1 MRVWIGIVCSL
12 LLMMQC
18 AVCIAQNISLQQE
31 TSSLKVSF
39 DALKPGLSSL
49 SVDSLK
55 RGSFRANPIVD
66 PDPSSVQYVT
76 SEKNGWVRYALASD
90 PAHIVWE
97 MHCNG
102 NTIAMRSLYQPN
114 GGSKDITWRFDP
126 DVTHATL
133 LGHVTPAGDVTVP
146 AVLHLPGMGSL
157 RIYSTG
163 TSHAAL
169 HYDAHRYPKGFVA
182 VTFPAATAQ
191 QKVIEYTF
199 ETAAIYPV
207 VPGMKADD
215 PQYDGFRRDFID
227 IFQLQATYH
236 VLANHAGSDA
246 CAMTL
251 YKYSDI
257 ARYTPELVKGL
268 TALDLVRESLDRYLD
283 GFVSYA
289 MPGFRMFDVK
299 ENWGENYPYPT
310 LDTYPSLLIAAFNYV
325 DGSGDQRWIKH
336 NYPGIKKWT
345 DKLMVEN
352 ADGSPLLEYPFS
364 GNSGSWTE
372 KITVRPANWWDTVG
386 FGHQDAYSNA
396 LAYRALKAMAAL
408 ADRVGEK
415 ANAESYRKRAEKIR
429 QVYVATFMDTSA
441 GVLAG
446 WRSTDGQLH
455 NYYFPFI
462 NGIAVRYGLID
473 GEHAHMVM
481 DNILKKMDSVGY
493 KNFSLGLPGN
503 LVPIKRADY
512 PEPGLRYGGPTADND
527 GFQIY
532 ENGGATACHSYF
544 TVAALY
550 KLGETEKADK
560 ILMPMLDSFTNQGF
574 SGRSSNGMTYD
585 WKNWNGEANGYEG
598 FLVDNYYTFLA
609 VLDRAHMLVEM
620 P

>member
-1 MRVWIGIVCSL
+1 MRVWIGIACSF
-12 LLMMQC
+12 LLMMQSTVS
-18 AVCIAQNISLQQE
+18 AAQNVSLQQE
-31 TSSLKVSF
+31 TSSIKVSF

-55 RGSFRANPIVD
+55 RGSFRPSPIVEAGTA
-66 PDPSSVQYVT
+66 SVQYVT

-90 PAHIVWE
+90 PAHYVWE
-97 MHCNG
+97 MRCNG
-102 NTIAMRSLYQPN
+102 NTLAMRSLYQPN
-114 GGSKDITWRFDP
+114 GGSKDMTWRFDP

-133 LGHVTPAGDVTVP
+133 LGHVTPEGDVAVP

-157 RIYSTG
+157 RIYSAG
-163 TSHAAL
+163 TSQAIL

-191 QKVIEYTF
+191 QKIIEYTF

-246 CAMTL
+246 CALTL

-299 ENWGENYPYPT
+299 ENWGENYPYPS
-310 LDTYPSLLIAAFNYV
+310 LDTYPSLLIAAFNYA
-325 DGSGDQRWIKH
+325 DGSGDKKWLTH
-336 NYPGIKKWT
+336 NYPGLRKWA

-372 KITVRPANWWDTVG
+372 KLTVRPANWWDTVG

-396 LAYRALKAMAAL
+396 LAYRALRATAVL

-415 ANAESYRKRAEKIR
+415 ADAESYRKRAEQIR

-455 NYYFPFI
+455 NYYFPFV

-473 GEHAHMVM
+473 GEQAHMVM
-481 DNILKKMDSVGY
+481 DNILKKMDAVGY

-544 TVAALY
+544 TLGALY

-560 ILMPMLDSFTNQGF
+560 ILMPMLNSFSNQGF
-574 SGRSSNGMTYD
+574 SGRAPNGMTND
-585 WKNWNGEANGYEG
+585 WKNWKGEANGYEG

-609 VLDRAHMLVEM
+609 VLDRAHMLAKM